1 MVTGF
6 HDSSRQCGD
15 MSKTSDNLG
24 LPEET
29 ADLERLNNVCQKTN
43 QRLVFEMFLIYTD
56 EAGNTGFKAD
66 PDQPIHMIC
75 ALIVPADCVP
85 EINKAVT
92 DVLRRFL
99 PSHSLDAVEIHGCE
113 IFGGKRQYKD
123 VNPQLRI
130 DLVHALV
137 DTIIRHELRIGY
149 AAVDK
154 MRSKARR
161 HPHELAFGL
170 LAERLQ
176 EFLDK
181 QQAIGLIIADE
192 NHEIQRPVIEAM
204 RNYQN
209 DGFAFGGPG
218 KPMHRIIDTVHF
230 IQSSDNR
237 VLQLADLATFF
248 LCKAQRIKDALEA
261 NPRGLKANENAV
273 LDIADRLSDRLI
285 FERIFPR

>member
-1 MVTGF
+1 MY
-6 HDSSRQCGD
+6 
-15 MSKTSDNLG
+15 
-24 LPEET
+24 
-29 ADLERLNNVCQKTN
+29 
-43 QRLVFEMFLIYTD
+43 LIYTD

-75 ALIVPADCVP
+75 ALIVPADRVP

-92 DVLRRFL
+92 DVLKRFIPDHPL
-99 PSHSLDAVEIHGCE
+99 EGIEIHGCE
-113 IFGGKRQYKD
+113 IYGGKRQYKD
-123 VNPQLRI
+123 VSAQTRI

-137 DTIIRHELRIGY
+137 DTIFHHELRIGY

-154 MRSKARR
+154 MRSFARK

-176 EFLDK
+176 GLLDK
-181 QQAIGLIIADE
+181 EQAIGLIIADE

-204 RNYQN
+204 RDYQN

-218 KPMHRIIDTVHF
+218 KPMNRIIDTVHF

-237 VLQLADLATFF
+237 VLQLADLATYF
-248 LCKAQRIKDALEA
+248 LCKAQRLRDTMETEQRRLKPNEIAALE
-261 NPRGLKANENAV
+261 
-273 LDIADRLSDRLI
+273 IADRLSERLV
-285 FERIFPR
+285 FDRIFPR

>member
-1 MVTGF
+1 MY
-6 HDSSRQCGD
+6 
-15 MSKTSDNLG
+15 
-24 LPEET
+24 
-29 ADLERLNNVCQKTN
+29 
-43 QRLVFEMFLIYTD
+43 LIYTD

-75 ALIVPADCVP
+75 ALIVPADRVP

-92 DVLRRFL
+92 DVLRRFF
-99 PSHSLDAVEIHGCE
+99 PGQSLDAIEIHGCE
-113 IFGGKRQYKD
+113 IFGGKRQYKN
-123 VNPQLRI
+123 VAPQIRI

-137 DTIIRHELRIGY
+137 DTIIQHELRIGY

-154 MRSKARR
+154 MRSLARR

-176 EFLDK
+176 AVLDTEE
-181 QQAIGLIIADE
+181 AIGLIIADE

-209 DGFAFGGPG
+209 NGFNFGGPG

-230 IQSSDNR
+230 IESSDNR

-248 LCKAQRIKDALEA
+248 LCKAQRIKDALKA

-273 LDIADRLSDRLI
+273 LNIANRLSGRLV
-285 FERIFPR
+285 FDRIFPR